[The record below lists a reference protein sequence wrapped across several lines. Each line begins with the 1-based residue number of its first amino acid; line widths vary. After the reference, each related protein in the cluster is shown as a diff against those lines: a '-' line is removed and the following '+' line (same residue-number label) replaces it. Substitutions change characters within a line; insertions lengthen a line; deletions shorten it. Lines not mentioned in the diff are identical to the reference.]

1 MAANKRIEEDVLAVL
16 RLLVWKDGIC
26 TIAYQ
31 LDRKLY
37 DKVNK
42 VLTALGGKW
51 NRKLG
56 GHEFKENPDAE
67 TAVRESIATGVYLD
81 AKQAFQFFE
90 TPEAVALQ
98 VAQFLDRLLVLT
110 ARQTGN
116 VGFKRN
122 EVRWLEPS
130 AGTGNLCWALDSI
143 GYTKGR
149 AMDINPAVLDK
160 LKKRLPHMGVA
171 TADFLQVTPTTEFD
185 AAAMN
190 PPFSNLGDV
199 RHVLHALKF
208 VKPGGALVAIM
219 SPAWTYRDTEI
230 AREFRAFIQNCG
242 DRAKWELLPEG
253 SFKESGTGVRTGIL
267 SVSVANEWRTKPAI
281 DSKSSATTSAATSK
295 KRAGSSKVKS

>member
-1 MAANKRIEEDVLAVL
+1 MAAAKRIEEDVLAVL

-56 GHEFKENPDAE
+56 GHEFKDNPDAE
-67 TAVRESIATGVYLD
+67 TAVRESIATGMYLD

-90 TPEAVALQ
+90 TPPALALQ
-98 VAQFLDRLLVLT
+98 VANFLDRLLLLK
-110 ARQTGN
+110 ARQTGDT
-116 VGFKRN
+116 GYKRS
-122 EVRWLEPS
+122 EVKWLEPS
-130 AGTGNLCWALDSI
+130 AGTGNLCWAMDEI

-149 AMDINPAVLDK
+149 AMDVNPTVLDK
-160 LKKRLPHMGVA
+160 LKKRLPDIGVV
-171 TADFLQVTPTTEFD
+171 TADFLQVNPTAEFD
-185 AAAMN
+185 AVLMN

-208 VKPGGALVAIM
+208 VKAGGALVAIM
-219 SPAWTYRDTEI
+219 CPAWTYRGDEV
-230 AREFRAFIQNCG
+230 AREFRAFIENCG
-242 DRAKWELLPEG
+242 ERAKWELLPEG
-253 SFKESGTGVRTGIL
+253 SFKESGTGVRTGVL
-267 SVSVANEWRTKPAI
+267 SVSVANEWRAKPAI
-281 DSKSSATTSAATSK
+281 PSAPSAKTSDGSSTKRKKSSVA
-295 KRAGSSKVKS
+295 KS